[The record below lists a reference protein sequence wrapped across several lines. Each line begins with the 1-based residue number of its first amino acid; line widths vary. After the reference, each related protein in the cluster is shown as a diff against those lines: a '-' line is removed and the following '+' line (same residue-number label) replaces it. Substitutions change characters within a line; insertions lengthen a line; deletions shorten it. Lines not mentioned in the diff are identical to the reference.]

1 MKQKELKEFYE
12 LKNKCLSVLPKVYN
26 NSGLIFNIRSADTIR
41 EINKHLQSVPYDIL
55 ISNRLIKVDTNES
68 WITKKSVKAILTN
81 MKKQ

>member
-41 EINKHLQSVPYDIL
+41 EINKHLQCVPYDIL
-55 ISNRLIKVDTNES
+55 ISNGLIKVDTNES